1 MSYDDFLARKAK
13 IAPTVGV
20 EVDDDALH
28 PALYDWQREGVR
40 WALRTGRC
48 ALFWDCG
55 LGKTFAQIEWARL
68 SAHTSLIVAPLSVAR
83 QTVREAHKINV
94 DVRYVRDG
102 SDVDGPGVWITNYE
116 MVDRFDPAL
125 FGAVVLDESSIL
137 KNVDGK
143 TRRALTTGFAA
154 IPRRLACTATP
165 APNDVAELTNH
176 AEFLGVMSRAEM
188 LAAYFVN
195 DEKNWRL
202 KGHAADAMF
211 GWMSTWVHALR
222 SPADMG
228 YPDDDYVLPDLRITR
243 DVVDAHITPMDGQM
257 FATDLGGVGG
267 RANVRRQTLSAR
279 VERVVELVN
288 GSARVQPDLERGE
301 PGACARVSA
310 RDSGASKPATARA
323 VRERSGT
330 PEAGG
335 RSRGGAAQGQPAT
348 EAGTPLRPD
357 GAGARRPADDGM
369 RDLRSEAGEATHRP
383 LPQDGGGARCALP
396 TVQSGGGAH
405 AGRPGAG
412 SIDGPVSDES
422 AWVIWCGLNDEQDR
436 LARAL
441 GERALSI
448 SGALSPDEKE
458 RRLVAW
464 LDGERPILLTKPSI
478 CGFGLNLQRAHH
490 MVFLGLGDSYESYY
504 QSIRRCW
511 RFGQTE
517 PVDVRIVVSA
527 IEQQIVNNVVRKERE
542 ATAWTDALMRAMH
555 PVLETT

>member
-1 MSYDDFLARKAK
+1 MSYADFLERKRKA
-13 IAPTVGV
+13 APQVGV
-20 EVDDDALH
+20 DREPGDVHPLLH
-28 PALYDWQREGVR
+28 GWQREGVL
-40 WALRTGRC
+40 WALHTGRC

-68 SAHTSLIVAPLSVAR
+68 SADTSLIVAPLSVAR
-83 QTVREAHKINV
+83 QTVREAHKIDV

-102 SDVDGPGVWITNYE
+102 ADVDGPGVWITNYE

-143 TRRALTTGFAA
+143 TRRALTTGFSS

-202 KGHAADAMF
+202 KGHAAGAMF
-211 GWMSTWVHALR
+211 AWMSTWVHALR

-228 YPDDDYVLPDLRITR
+228 YPADDYVLPELRITR
-243 DVVDAHITPMDGQM
+243 DVVDAHITPMEGQM

-267 RANVRRQTLSAR
+267 RANVRRQTLDAR
-279 VERVVELVN
+279 VKRAAELADHDEQAIVW
-288 GSARVQPDLERGE
+288 
-301 PGACARVSA
+301 CA
-310 RDSGASKPATARA
+310 
-323 VRERSGT
+323 
-330 PEAGG
+330 
-335 RSRGGAAQGQPAT
+335 
-348 EAGTPLRPD
+348 
-357 GAGARRPADDGM
+357 
-369 RDLRSEAGEATHRP
+369 
-383 LPQDGGGARCALP
+383 
-396 TVQSGGGAH
+396 
-405 AGRPGAG
+405 
-412 SIDGPVSDES
+412 
-422 AWVIWCGLNDEQDR
+422 LNDEAAQVAALIDGAVNVPGAWTPDAKAQALEDFQDGKTR
-436 LARAL
+436 V
-441 GERALSI
+441 
-448 SGALSPDEKE
+448 
-458 RRLVAW
+458 LV
-464 LDGERPILLTKPSI
+464 TKCQI
-478 CGFGLNLQRAHH
+478 AGFGMNFQNAHH
-490 MVFLGLGDSYESYY
+490 MIFLGLGDSYESYY

-555 PVLETT
+555 PVLETA